1 MKSMGIACWIFLLA
15 AVPWAPAQF
24 RDSAATSTFSY
35 VTRNDYRTTKY
46 FLQPLAGG
54 VAILDYDRDGQMDLF
69 FTNGAELPSLKKTVP
84 FSNCLLRNL
93 GKGQWTDRT
102 VEAGL
107 SGLDLGYSLGVAAG
121 DCDNDGFTDLFIAN
135 AGPNALYQNNGNG
148 TFSRVAGLDKP
159 PGTLS
164 VGGAWFDYDKDGL
177 LDLLVAHYTLW
188 TPETDHRCINP
199 SLGEIYCSPT
209 GYVSVPN
216 QLFHNLGNGTFED
229 VTEKSGFS
237 SAKGKGMG
245 ISIAD
250 FNGDGI
256 LDALVVNDTERNFL
270 YINQG
275 NGTFQEQGFQYGVA
289 LNEDGITVNGMGSDA
304 NDFNNDGFIDV
315 FHSDLRT
322 QIFSLFLNQKGRF
335 FNYASPASGLSR
347 LSYRLSGRS
356 NQFIDYDNDGWK
368 DIYSANGDVDY
379 FGDYAKQSDTM
390 FRNMGG
396 KTLSDVSETMGVPFL
411 TKGYHRGSAIGDLN
425 GDGAL
430 DIVVTGLSERPRI
443 LMNTVNAA
451 NHWLMLSLTG
461 IASNRDAIGAKVQVT
476 TASGSMFYN
485 HVSVS
490 TGLMSTSDK
499 RVHFGLGSETAVK
512 SVEITWPSGK
522 RQRLENVAVDR
533 ILSVEEPRQ

>member
-1 MKSMGIACWIFLLA
+1 
-15 AVPWAPAQF
+15 
-24 RDSAATSTFSY
+24 
-35 VTRNDYRTTKY
+35 
-46 FLQPLAGG
+46 
-54 VAILDYDRDGQMDLF
+54 
-69 FTNGAELPSLKKTVP
+69 
-84 FSNCLLRNL
+84 
-93 GKGQWTDRT
+93 
-102 VEAGL
+102 
-107 SGLDLGYSLGVAAG
+107 
-121 DCDNDGFTDLFIAN
+121 
-135 AGPNALYQNNGNG
+135 
-148 TFSRVAGLDKP
+148 
-159 PGTLS
+159 
-164 VGGAWFDYDKDGL
+164 
-177 LDLLVAHYTLW
+177 
-188 TPETDHRCINP
+188 
-199 SLGEIYCSPT
+199 
-209 GYVSVPN
+209 
-216 QLFHNLGNGTFED
+216 
-229 VTEKSGFS
+229 
-237 SAKGKGMG
+237 MG